1 LALAKSGANL
11 ALLDLDE
18 ARQAETVSSC
28 AKYGVDVRAY
38 SCNVLDEKACVDTF
52 ARVEQDLGPVE

>member
-1 LALAKSGANL
+1 MALAKSGAKV

-18 ARQAETVSSC
+18 ARQADTRQTCE
-28 AKYGVDVRAY
+28 ALGVEARAY
-38 SCNVLDEKACVDTF
+38 ACNVLDEEACVSTF